1 MKELFT
7 MEECMEQ
14 LGCKQS
20 NIQKKLRSGELKR
33 VYISEP
39 GKKGFKRYIT
49 IASVAKY
56 IIKKTGRAK

>member
-1 MKELFT
+1 
-7 MEECMEQ
+7 MEQ

-20 NIQKKLRSGELKR
+20 NIQKKLRSGELER
-33 VYISEP
+33 VCISEP

-56 IIKKTGRAK
+56 IIKKTGRTK